1 MSAVQQRLF
10 DVGGY
15 RQRVQRMERPGRWS
29 KHATAARAAIV
40 YQLKPSFGSFVAY
53 IEAILS
59 KDQFTDDTNEQL
71 TDALACEERTVQRH
85 LAEARRLGIFE
96 TRTVRRN
103 GRQRRLL
110 VPGPRLLEAAEA
122 APPEQ
127 RLGVTDPVTPTRQIL
142 SPKGDGSCHPGVTDP
157 VTPQRGVEQE
167 KGRSAEPPQS
177 SPPTDCRRCGTQLD
191 PTDVDNDGR
200 QWPICR
206 DCNFGE
212 PQDPDEETLMT
223 AAWGPPIGT

>member
-15 RQRVQRMERPGRWS
+15 RRRVARMERPGRWS

-53 IEAILS
+53 IEAIMS
-59 KDQFTDDTNEQL
+59 KDQLTDDTNKQL
-71 TDALACEERTVQRH
+71 ADALACEERTVQRH

-96 TRTVRRN
+96 ARTVRRL

-127 RLGVTDPVTPTRQIL
+127 RPRVTDPVTPTRQIL
-142 SPKGDGSCHPGVTDP
+142 SPPREG
-157 VTPQRGVEQE
+157 
-167 KGRSAEPPQS
+167 
-177 SPPTDCRRCGTQLD
+177 
-191 PTDVDNDGR
+191 
-200 QWPICR
+200 
-206 DCNFGE
+206 
-212 PQDPDEETLMT
+212 
-223 AAWGPPIGT
+223 